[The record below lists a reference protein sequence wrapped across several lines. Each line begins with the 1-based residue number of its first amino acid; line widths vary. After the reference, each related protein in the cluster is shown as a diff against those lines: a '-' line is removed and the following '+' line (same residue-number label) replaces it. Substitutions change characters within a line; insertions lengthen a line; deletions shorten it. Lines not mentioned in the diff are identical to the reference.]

1 MVSRR
6 NFIKAGAALSLG
18 SIFSASALAE
28 QLKVK
33 MSNGSVMQT
42 KGSIDK
48 SAALPTNDVTNAKH
62 YRPESRVGL
71 GGLAAGN
78 GFNTIS
84 SDTEILT
91 MLNAAWDSGI
101 RHFDTSPFYGLSLS
115 ERRFGDLLR
124 NKKREDYVL
133 SSKVGRLLTPSA
145 EPLENSWH
153 WADHSPFYYKYD
165 YSASGTRR
173 SIEDTLHRIGVA
185 SLDIVYIH
193 DLSPQ
198 NSDMGD
204 DWLKYFD
211 QAAKGAIP
219 ELTKMRDEGII
230 KGWGFGV
237 NTPHAV
243 YKALDMSDP
252 DICLLALQYS
262 ILDHKQA
269 LDKTFPML
277 DKRGISAVIGAPLNG
292 GFLAGRNRFNYSPKI
307 PGPMQQKFN
316 AISDIASKHGI
327 DIKTAALQFAE
338 APSTVSSIIPGAR
351 TEEQIK
357 ANVASMK
364 VTIPSEFWSELKSK
378 QLIAQNAPI
387 PT

>member
-1 MVSRR
+1 MISRR
-6 NFIKAGAALSLG
+6 NFIKS
-18 SIFSASALAE
+18 
-28 QLKVK
+28 
-33 MSNGSVMQT
+33 
-42 KGSIDK
+42 
-48 SAALPTNDVTNAKH
+48 SAALGIGTAISLPAVAQQLKIKMSSGKVMKTMGQVDSNVSLPVNKNIIGKH
-62 YRPESRVGL
+62 YRPESRIGL

-84 SDTEILT
+84 TDEEILG

-124 NKKREDYVL
+124 NKERNEYVL

-145 EPLENSWH
+145 EPLEKSWH
-153 WADHSPFYYKYD
+153 WANHSPFHYKYD
-165 YSASGTRR
+165 YTAAGTRR
-173 SIEDTLHRIGVA
+173 SVEDTLHRIGVS

-219 ELTKMRDEGII
+219 ELEKMRDEGMI

-237 NTPHAV
+237 NTPHV
-243 YKALDMSDP
+243 IPKSLEISDP
-252 DICLLALQYS
+252 DIFLLALQYS
-262 ILDHKQA
+262 ILEHKQA
-269 LDKTFPML
+269 LDETFPML
-277 DKRGISAVIGAPLNG
+277 DKRGMSVVIGAPLNG
-292 GFLAGRNRFNYSPKI
+292 GFLAGRDRFNYSGAIPKA
-307 PGPMQQKFN
+307 MQEKYN
-316 AISDIASKHGI
+316 AISKVAATYGI
-327 DIKTAALQFAE
+327 DIKTVALQFAE
-338 APSTVSSIIPGAR
+338 APSSVSSIIPGAR
-351 TEEQIK
+351 TAEQVK

-364 VTIPSEFWSELKSK
+364 VKIPEDLWDELKAK
-378 QLIAQNAPI
+378 KLIEQHS
-387 PT
+387 PTPA

>member
-6 NFIKAGAALSLG
+6 NFIKAGAAFGIGSLLS
-18 SIFSASALAE
+18 APTLAQ

-33 MSNGSVMQT
+33 MSSGKVMPT
-42 KGSIDK
+42 KGDIDK
-48 SAALPTNDVTNAKH
+48 SASLPTNKVGDHEH
-62 YRPESRVGL
+62 YLPEFRMGL

-84 SDTEILT
+84 SDEEILQ

-101 RHFDTSPFYGLSLS
+101 RHYDTSPFYGLSLS

-124 NKKREDYVL
+124 NKKREEYVL

-153 WADHSPFYYKYD
+153 WANHSPFHYSYD
-165 YSASGTRR
+165 YSASATRR
-173 SIEDTLHRIGVA
+173 SIEDTLQRIGVA

-198 NSDMGD
+198 NSDMGE
-204 DWLKYFD
+204 DWLKYYD

-243 YKALDMSDP
+243 YKALDTSDP

-269 LDKTFPML
+269 LNKTFPLL
-277 DKRGISAVIGAPLNG
+277 DKHHVSAVIGAPLNG

-307 PGPMQQKFN
+307 PQPMQQKYD
-316 AISDIASKHGI
+316 AMSKIAAKHGI
-327 DIKTAALQFAE
+327 DMKTAALQFAE
-338 APSTVSSIIPGAR
+338 APSTVASIIPGAR
-351 TEEQIK
+351 TEQQIK

-364 VTIPSEFWSELKSK
+364 VAIPDAFWHELKSK
-378 QLIAQNAPI
+378 KLIEENAPV
-387 PT
+387 PA